1 MTTQEKVLFFDTK
14 TESWREDLFIERRD
28 VKGFDPA
35 PDGKSF
41 LVTTAKTKWW
51 TDALETCTP
60 GKDGEAPSFAP
71 SLVIPGAKIYKAR
84 WIH

>member
-1 MTTQEKVLFFDTK
+1 MK

-28 VKGFDPA
+28 VKAFDPA

-51 TDALETCTP
+51 TDSLEICTP
-60 GKDGEAPSFAP
+60 GKKGQAAFTP

-84 WIH
+84 WVK

>member
-1 MTTQEKVLFFDTK
+1 MDMRLAVCAAAFAAAFAASCAEGA
-14 TESWREDLFIERRD
+14 
-28 VKGFDPA
+28 VKAFDPA

-51 TDALETCTP
+51 TDSLEICTL
-60 GKDGEAPSFAP
+60 GEKDESAAFTP

-84 WIH
+84 WVK